1 MSKIRI
7 IVLSVLLVAL
17 LAGAVCLNFYFRPSI
32 DFGEI
37 ILSDIPEKAENTRR
51 IMSFNVRRAND
62 PQGSVS
68 NRSQL
73 VTAVIEQYEP
83 DSFGVQ
89 EATPRWLSII
99 DNAVGDKYARVGRAR
114 DLYGPFGEYACVYYL
129 RDKYE
134 LLDSGT
140 FWLSETPEKP
150 YTKSFD
156 SICLRAASWAM
167 LKDKET
173 GLVYTHVNSH
183 LDHTKTEYTRVG
195 QAGVLMSKLDE
206 FRKQGNVC
214 LTIDLNTY
222 VDSDV
227 YASVLERFD
236 DAGAVAFNTQ
246 KGITFHNYGRK
257 EDKGQ
262 GPIDFVFTSKGTKVA
277 TYKIITDTFNGMYP
291 SDHYPIIAD
300 LYFE

>member
-1 MSKIRI
+1 MKKLHVI
-7 IVLSVLLVAL
+7 IFAVVLAL
-17 LAGAVCLNFYFRPSI
+17 LLGGAVALNFYFTPSI

-37 ILSDIPEKAENTRR
+37 TLSDVPVKAEGTRR

-62 PQGSVS
+62 AQGSIA

-73 VTAVIEQYEP
+73 VTEIIEQYMP

-99 DNAVGDKYARVGRAR
+99 DNAVGDKYARVGRSR

-140 FWLSETPEKP
+140 FWLSETPDKP

-183 LDHTKTEYTRVG
+183 LDHSKNEYTRVG
-195 QAGVLMSKLDE
+195 QADVLMSKMEE

-227 YASVLERFD
+227 YASVTNKFD
-236 DAGAVAFNTQ
+236 DAGAVAQNTQ
-246 KGITFHNYGRK
+246 SGITYHNYGRK

-262 GPIDFVFTSKGTKVA
+262 GPIDFVFITKGTKA
-277 TYKIITDTFNGMYP
+277 STYKIITDTFDGMYP

>member
-1 MSKIRI
+1 MTKVRI
-7 IVLSVLLVAL
+7 IIISAVIVAL
-17 LAGAVCLNFYFRPSI
+17 LVGAVGLNFYFRPSI

-37 ILSDIPEKAENTRR
+37 VIDNIPEKAEGTTR
-51 IMSFNVRRAND
+51 IMSFNVRRKND

-68 NRSQL
+68 NRSQI
-73 VTAVIEQYEP
+73 VTAIIEQYAP

-99 DNAVGDKYARVGRAR
+99 DNAVGDKYARVGRSR

-140 FWLSETPEKP
+140 FWLSETPDKP

-156 SICLRAASWAM
+156 SLCLRAASWAM
-167 LKDKET
+167 LKDKQT

-183 LDHTKTEYTRVG
+183 LDHGKEYTRVG
-195 QAGVLMSKLDE
+195 QADVLMSKMAE

-227 YASVLERFD
+227 YASVTDQLD
-236 DAGAVAFNTQ
+236 DAGAIAVNTMG
-246 KGITFHNYGRK
+246 GITYHSYGRK

-262 GPIDFVFTSKGTKVA
+262 GPIDFVFTTKGTKVD
-277 TYKIITDTFNGMYP
+277 TYKIITDTVKGMYP